1 MAQVSTNSRMGFG
14 RFVFAGVNFN
24 AGTTDNSI
32 VITLPLGCTTYKV
45 LSMHI
50 TNASQTLT
58 TATIGL
64 FTGAGGTG
72 TTLIADTAITVATAT
87 AGNANSSQTL
97 NGVAT
102 VNASATTIFAR
113 VGTPQGVAATGDVVV
128 EVLYLN

>member
-24 AGTTDNSI
+24 AGTTDSSL
-32 VITLPLGCTTYKV
+32 VITLPAGCTTYKV

-64 FTGAGGTG
+64 FTLAGGTG
-72 TTLIADTAITVATAT
+72 TTLIADTPITVATAT
-87 AGNANSSQTL
+87 VGGANSSQTL
-97 NGVAT
+97 NGVTT
-102 VNASATTIFAR
+102 VNTSATPIFIR
-113 VGTPQGVAATGDVVV
+113 IGTPQGVAATGDVAV
-128 EVLYLN
+128 EILYLN